1 MEKRNFTND
10 EVISILK
17 EIRNELVVNLGG
29 NTGWLDISGEDCD
42 KVFNKH
48 IAELTME
55 HVADSAKGTKKET
68 KKETDGYSI
77 PSNWDDLSP
86 QERNACLGIFS

>member
-17 EIRNELVVNLGG
+17 EIHNELVVNLGG
-29 NTGWLDISGEDCD
+29 NTGWLDISEEDCD
-42 KVFNKH
+42 RVFNKH
-48 IAELTME
+48 IAELTMK
-55 HVADSAKGTKKET
+55 HMADSAKGI

-86 QERNACLGIFS
+86 QERNAYLGIFS